1 MNMSHT
7 GKNAMKY
14 IGSAMAVGGT
24 VMMAGGMLSAN
35 SSLKKKAKKTAS
47 KAIDAIDH
55 IVTGMQDIIG

>member
-1 MNMSHT
+1 MMNNT

-24 VMMAGGMLSAN
+24 VMMASGMLSAH

-47 KAIDAIDH
+47 KAIDTIDH